1 MSLDPHGED
10 RMVSAGPPPRSP
22 WLKVAVV
29 ALLLLGAC
37 CGTLALG
44 GLLLRQ
50 RAATLRRDL
59 DRRLEAPAMSTE
71 SDDVSSA
78 PTASDAAEDD
88 AIAAAT
94 TQAYDHALA
103 TISALEGAATQAA
116 VDRMGGTG
124 PAGSLAGGSGNA
136 TEGASGPEATAGA
149 GSGAPAG
156 SADLA
161 ELGDYLRRLRPTL
174 DRGLEAAQRD
184 GQILEAAREDPGR
197 LCPGGSLDSTLAAD
211 IGLMRGIEAD
221 LAAISAPAV
230 ARQAVHEPL
239 QASARQWAEAL
250 ETLDAACGA
259 GTDLERGLRQLGAG
273 AQLAGAALNFR
284 GAVESYWRLV
294 VSSGLDA
301 FGGGRP

>member
-1 MSLDPHGED
+1 MSLDPQENY
-10 RMVSAGPPPRSP
+10 RLAGAGTPPRSP
-22 WLKVAVV
+22 WIKVAMV
-29 ALLLLGAC
+29 AVLLLGAC

-50 RAATLRRDL
+50 RASTLRRDL
-59 DRRLEAPAMSTE
+59 DRRLETAAISGG
-71 SDDVSSA
+71 SVDAAS
-78 PTASDAAEDD
+78 PTTSSDAASEVP
-88 AIAAAT
+88 AAAT
-94 TQAYDHALA
+94 SQAYANALA
-103 TISALEGAATQAA
+103 TISALEGMATQAA
-116 VDRMGGTG
+116 VDREGTG
-124 PAGSLAGGSGNA
+124 PAASLAGGNA
-136 TEGASGPEATAGA
+136 GGDGADGTV
-149 GSGAPAG
+149 PAG
-156 SADLA
+156 STDLA
-161 ELGDYLRRLRPTL
+161 DLGDYLRRLRPTL

-221 LAAISAPAV
+221 LAAISAPTV
-230 ARQAVHEPL
+230 ARQSVHEPL

-294 VSSGLDA
+294 VTSGLDS

>member
-1 MSLDPHGED
+1 M
-10 RMVSAGPPPRSP
+10 
-22 WLKVAVV
+22 VAV
-29 ALLLLGAC
+29 LLLGAC

-50 RAATLRRDL
+50 RATTLRRDL
-59 DRRLEAPAMSTE
+59 DRRLETAVTSGE
-71 SDDVSSA
+71 SVDAASPTTSSG
-78 PTASDAAEDD
+78 TAEDD

-94 TQAYDHALA
+94 SQAYDNALA
-103 TISALEGAATQAA
+103 TISALEGMATQAA
-116 VDRMGGTG
+116 VDREGTG
-124 PAGSLAGGSGNA
+124 PAASLAGGNA
-136 TEGASGPEATAGA
+136 GRDGADGTV
-149 GSGAPAG
+149 PAG
-156 SADLA
+156 STDLA
-161 ELGDYLRRLRPTL
+161 NLGDYLRRLRPTL

-197 LCPGGSLDSTLAAD
+197 LCPDGSLDSTLAAD
-211 IGLMRGIEAD
+211 ISLMRGVEAD
-221 LAAISAPAV
+221 LAAIDAPAV
-230 ARQAVHEPL
+230 ARQSVHEPL

-250 ETLDAACGA
+250 ESLDAACGA

-294 VSSGLDA
+294 VTSGLDA

>member
-1 MSLDPHGED
+1 MSLDPQEKY
-10 RMVSAGPPPRSP
+10 RLAGAGTPPRSP
-22 WLKVAVV
+22 WIKVAMV
-29 ALLLLGAC
+29 AVLLLGAC

-59 DRRLEAPAMSTE
+59 DRRLEAPATAAGSVDT
-71 SDDVSSA
+71 SSA
-78 PTASDAAEDD
+78 TASSDAAQDD
-88 AIAAAT
+88 PLAAAT
-94 TQAYDHALA
+94 SQAYDNALA
-103 TISALEGAATQAA
+103 TITALEGAATQAA
-116 VDRMGGTG
+116 VDRGAGEG
-124 PAGSLAGGSGNA
+124 PAASLAGGNGNA
-136 TEGASGPEATAGA
+136 TEAASEPEATAGT
-149 GSGAPAG
+149 GSGALAG
-156 SADLA
+156 GSDLS

-184 GQILEAAREDPGR
+184 GQILEAARQDPGS

-221 LAAISAPAV
+221 LAAISAPTV
-230 ARQAVHEPL
+230 ARQSVHEPL

-294 VSSGLDA
+294 VTSGLDT
-301 FGGGRP
+301 FSGGRP